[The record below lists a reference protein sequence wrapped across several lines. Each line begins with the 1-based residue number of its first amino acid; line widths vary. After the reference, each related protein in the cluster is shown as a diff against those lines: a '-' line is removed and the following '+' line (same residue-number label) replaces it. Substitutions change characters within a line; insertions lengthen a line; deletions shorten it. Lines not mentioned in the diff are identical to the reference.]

1 MSELLKPN
9 FTPLPPITEDDLATP
24 YFVTCAMARMVTGL
38 TCAPSRSED
47 YDFVGYDGRFVRIPA
62 STTRLG
68 AKMDGAAH
76 AAYLLRLT
84 LTGDQRLALDTEG
97 CLWVRMA
104 DQWRPTSDIL
114 ALTEEKGKWYDKFIK
129 DTILLHG
136 DAIPRLQLGVRFSNV
151 ALLRGG
157 GVVEP
162 GDPLFKAPWA
172 MTLDDQEFA
181 VDRGRLGY
189 EAAATVTASMDDARM
204 LCRVAAAPLMRDQLQ
219 YIYDLLGTGG
229 NGKGAFL
236 NALLRLYGDL
246 GSPFNFGDFAGI
258 GKVSTTSGEQASL
271 PLTNRLLAVDTEVDD
286 PGLGNQG
293 LVKKAAT
300 GECVP
305 LRLLG
310 LNRRE
315 AAAIAVMVMASNRA
329 PSIESDPSQDRRWRY
344 ANFDKRGSVVN
355 DWWHALKYEDL
366 IVDLFMAGCVEWLS
380 DPVGVNPRPGLV
392 NDLDDWGTETLTRML
407 EVGTPDPELGFDLD
421 AYLPSC
427 CVTVP
432 EGNRDKAA
440 QLGMM
445 GLASRPKYDVL
456 CLAGDEPA
464 MRRSYVIADPKR
476 FAKFAGALNHE
487 RNAAKAVPSEPEP
500 APTPEP
506 APDELT
512 ALEPI
517 ERDFGAVE
525 TQLGAMGW
533 TGNVFPLKGRGPKP
547 KAPAVDSLTEML
559 RTPATHVADHCGH
572 DEPMRGFAPAPGF
585 MVLDLDIPKGADE
598 GKPDGYDVLR
608 ALGIGIGDPALVVRT
623 GSGGYHLY
631 YRIPD
636 GADIPQIAHK
646 GASAPLPGLPAY
658 EGGVPIDTRVG
669 GVGFVVMP
677 GSSMPDR
684 HKWQV
689 VREGDIDGDHTLPK
703 PLVDLIQRLAH
714 PKAEPMPRPDHPS
727 APVDGSYV
735 PHMNTTPVA
744 EGARNDTMSHHVWG
758 WLKRA
763 QKRGMSD
770 AQRNY
775 GLDQIRERFR
785 ASGLPDKEIEACI
798 GHTMRKLGL

>member
-38 TCAPSRSED
+38 TCAPSRAED

-181 VDRGRLGY
+181 VDRVRLGY

-271 PLTNRLLAVDTEVDD
+271 PLTNRLLAVDTEVND

-476 FAKFAGALNHE
+476 FAKFAKAMIRERDVAL
-487 RNAAKAVPSEPEP
+487 AAKPDPESKPESDVPG
-500 APTPEP
+500 
-506 APDELT
+506 DLT
-512 ALEPI
+512 ALKPLD
-517 ERDFGAVE
+517 RNFGAVE
-525 TQLGAMGW
+525 TQLGAVCW
-533 TGNVFPLKGRGPKP
+533 TGNVFPLRGQGPEP
-547 KAPAVDSLTEML
+547 KAPAVALEPML
-559 RTPATHVADHCGH
+559 KTPVSFVVDHCKQ

-585 MVLDLDIPKGADE
+585 MVLDLDIPKGKDE
-598 GKPDGYDVLR
+598 GKPDGYGVLR
-608 ALGIGIGDPALVVRT
+608 ALDISIGDPAMVVRT

-636 GADIPQIAHK
+636 GVDIPQIAHK
-646 GASAPLPGLPAY
+646 GASDPLPGLPAY

-669 GVGFVVMP
+669 GRGFVVMP
-677 GSSMPDR
+677 SSVSSDGR
-684 HKWQV
+684 RWQV
-689 VREGDIDGDHTLPK
+689 VHEGSIEGDHTLPGGV
-703 PLVDLIQRLAH
+703 LDLLRRLAR
-714 PKAEPMPRPDHPS
+714 PKAEAGPKRRPNRPS
-727 APVDGSYV
+727 APVDGAYV
-735 PHMNTTPVA
+735 PHMDMAPVS
-744 EGARNDTMSHHVWG
+744 EGSRNDTMKDQVWG
-758 WLKRA
+758 WMNRSKE
-763 QKRGMSD
+763 RGMSE
-770 AQRNY
+770 AQRDY
-775 GLDQIRERFR
+775 GLDRIRERFST
-785 ASGLPDKEIEACI
+785 SGLTDKEIEDCI
-798 GHTMRKLGL
+798 RRTGAKLGL

>member
-1 MSELLKPN
+1 MNVLPEVNLA
-9 FTPLPPITEDDLATP
+9 PLPPITDEDLATP

-181 VDRGRLGY
+181 VDRVRLGY

-427 CVTVP
+427 CITVP
-432 EGNRDKAA
+432 ESNRDKAA

-445 GLASRPKYDVL
+445 GLTSRPKYDVL
-456 CLAGDEPA
+456 CLAGDEPSTC
-464 MRRSYVIADPKR
+464 RSYVIADPKR
-476 FAKFAGALNHE
+476 FAKFAKAMIRERDVAL
-487 RNAAKAVPSEPEP
+487 AAKPDPESKPESDVPG
-500 APTPEP
+500 
-506 APDELT
+506 DLT
-512 ALEPI
+512 ALKPLD
-517 ERDFGAVE
+517 RNFGAVE
-525 TQLGAMGW
+525 TQLGAVCW
-533 TGNVFPLKGRGPKP
+533 TGNVFPLRGQGPEP
-547 KAPAVDSLTEML
+547 KAPAVALEPML
-559 RTPATHVADHCGH
+559 KTPVSFVVDHCKR
-572 DEPMRGFAPAPGF
+572 DELMRGFAPAPGF

-598 GKPDGYDVLR
+598 GKPDGYGVLR
-608 ALGIGIGDPALVVRT
+608 ASGVGIGDPALVVRT

-669 GVGFVVMP
+669 GRGFVVMP
-677 GSSMPDR
+677 GSSMPDGR
-684 HKWQV
+684 KWQV
-689 VREGDIDGDHTLPK
+689 VREGAIDGDHVLPSG
-703 PLVDLIQRLAH
+703 LQDLIQRLAH

-763 QKRGMSD
+763 QERGMSD

-785 ASGLPDKEIEACI
+785 ESGLPDKEIEACI
-798 GHTMRKLGL
+798 RRTGAKLGL

>member
-181 VDRGRLGY
+181 VDRVRLGY

-380 DPVGVNPRPGLV
+380 DPVGV
-392 NDLDDWGTETLTRML
+392 
-407 EVGTPDPELGFDLD
+407 
-421 AYLPSC
+421 S
-427 CVTVP
+427 
-432 EGNRDKAA
+432 
-440 QLGMM
+440 
-445 GLASRPKYDVL
+445 
-456 CLAGDEPA
+456 
-464 MRRSYVIADPKR
+464 
-476 FAKFAGALNHE
+476 
-487 RNAAKAVPSEPEP
+487 
-500 APTPEP
+500 
-506 APDELT
+506 
-512 ALEPI
+512 
-517 ERDFGAVE
+517 
-525 TQLGAMGW
+525 
-533 TGNVFPLKGRGPKP
+533 
-547 KAPAVDSLTEML
+547 
-559 RTPATHVADHCGH
+559 TPARAWSMIWTTG
-572 DEPMRGFAPAPGF
+572 AP
-585 MVLDLDIPKGADE
+585 
-598 GKPDGYDVLR
+598 R
-608 ALGIGIGDPALVVRT
+608 R
-623 GSGGYHLY
+623 
-631 YRIPD
+631 
-636 GADIPQIAHK
+636 
-646 GASAPLPGLPAY
+646 
-658 EGGVPIDTRVG
+658 
-669 GVGFVVMP
+669 
-677 GSSMPDR
+677 
-684 HKWQV
+684 
-689 VREGDIDGDHTLPK
+689 
-703 PLVDLIQRLAH
+703 
-714 PKAEPMPRPDHPS
+714 
-727 APVDGSYV
+727 
-735 PHMNTTPVA
+735 
-744 EGARNDTMSHHVWG
+744 
-758 WLKRA
+758 
-763 QKRGMSD
+763 
-770 AQRNY
+770 
-775 GLDQIRERFR
+775 
-785 ASGLPDKEIEACI
+785 
-798 GHTMRKLGL
+798 

>member
-38 TCAPSRSED
+38 TCAPSRAED

-181 VDRGRLGY
+181 VDRVRLGY

-355 DWWHALKYEDL
+355 DWGHALKYEDL

-476 FAKFAGALNHE
+476 FAKFAKAMIRERDVAL
-487 RNAAKAVPSEPEP
+487 AAKPDPESKPESDVPG
-500 APTPEP
+500 
-506 APDELT
+506 DLT
-512 ALEPI
+512 ALKPLD
-517 ERDFGAVE
+517 RNFGAVE
-525 TQLGAMGW
+525 TQLGAVCW
-533 TGNVFPLKGRGPKP
+533 TGNVFPLRGQGPEP
-547 KAPAVDSLTEML
+547 KAPAVALEPML
-559 RTPATHVADHCGH
+559 KTPVSFVVDHCKQ

-585 MVLDLDIPKGADE
+585 MVLDLDIPKGKDE
-598 GKPDGYDVLR
+598 GKPDGYGVLR
-608 ALGIGIGDPALVVRT
+608 ALDISIGDPAMVVRT

-636 GADIPQIAHK
+636 GVDIPQIAHK
-646 GASAPLPGLPAY
+646 GASDPLPGLPAY

-669 GVGFVVMP
+669 GRGFVVMP
-677 GSSMPDR
+677 SSVSSDGR
-684 HKWQV
+684 RWQV
-689 VREGDIDGDHTLPK
+689 VHEGSIEGDHTLPGGV
-703 PLVDLIQRLAH
+703 LDLLRRLAR
-714 PKAEPMPRPDHPS
+714 PKAEAGPKRRPNRPS
-727 APVDGSYV
+727 APVDGAYV
-735 PHMNTTPVA
+735 PHMDMAPVS
-744 EGARNDTMSHHVWG
+744 EGSRNDTMKDQVWG
-758 WLKRA
+758 WMNRSKE
-763 QKRGMSD
+763 RGMSE
-770 AQRNY
+770 AQRDY
-775 GLDQIRERFR
+775 GLDRIRERFST
-785 ASGLPDKEIEACI
+785 SGLPDKEIEDCI
-798 GHTMRKLGL
+798 RRTGAKLGL

>member
-1 MSELLKPN
+1 MNVLPEVNLA
-9 FTPLPPITEDDLATP
+9 PLPPITDEDLATP

-181 VDRGRLGY
+181 VDRVRLGY

-258 GKVSTTSGEQASL
+258 GKVGTTSGEQASL

-344 ANFDKRGSVVN
+344 VNFDKRGAVVD

-366 IVDLFMAGCVEWLS
+366 IVDLFMAGCIEWLE

-392 NDLDDWGTETLTRML
+392 NDLDDWGTETLVRML
-407 EVGTPDPELGFDLD
+407 EIGTPDPELGFDPD

-427 CVTVP
+427 CITVP
-432 EGNRDKAA
+432 ESNRDKAA

-445 GLASRPKYDVL
+445 GLTSRPKYDVL
-456 CLAGDEPA
+456 CLAGDEPSTC
-464 MRRSYVIADPKR
+464 RSYVIADPKR
-476 FAKFAGALNHE
+476 FAKFAKAMIRERDVAL
-487 RNAAKAVPSEPEP
+487 AAKPDPESKPESDVPG
-500 APTPEP
+500 
-506 APDELT
+506 DLT
-512 ALEPI
+512 ALKPLD
-517 ERDFGAVE
+517 RNFGAVE
-525 TQLGAMGW
+525 TQLGAVCW
-533 TGNVFPLKGRGPKP
+533 TGNVFPLRGQGPEP
-547 KAPAVDSLTEML
+547 KAPAVALEPML
-559 RTPATHVADHCGH
+559 KTPVSFVVDHCKR
-572 DEPMRGFAPAPGF
+572 DELMRGFAPAPGF

-598 GKPDGYDVLR
+598 GKPDGYGVLR
-608 ALGIGIGDPALVVRT
+608 ASGVGIGDPALVVRT

-689 VREGDIDGDHTLPK
+689 VREGDIDGDHVLPSG
-703 PLVDLIQRLAH
+703 LQDLIQRLAH

-763 QKRGMSD
+763 QERGMSD

-785 ASGLPDKEIEACI
+785 ASGLPDKEIEDCI
-798 GHTMRKLGL
+798 RRTRGKLGL

>member
-38 TCAPSRSED
+38 TCAPSRAED

-181 VDRGRLGY
+181 VDRVRLGY

-432 EGNRDKAA
+432 EDNRDKAA

-476 FAKFAGALNHE
+476 FAKFAKAMIRERDVAL
-487 RNAAKAVPSEPEP
+487 AAKPDPESKPESDVPG
-500 APTPEP
+500 
-506 APDELT
+506 DLT
-512 ALEPI
+512 ALKPLD
-517 ERDFGAVE
+517 RNFGAVE
-525 TQLGAMGW
+525 TQLGAVCW
-533 TGNVFPLKGRGPKP
+533 TGNVFPLRGQGPEP
-547 KAPAVDSLTEML
+547 KAPAVALEPML
-559 RTPATHVADHCGH
+559 KTPVSFVVDHCKQ

-585 MVLDLDIPKGADE
+585 MVLDLDIPKGKDE
-598 GKPDGYDVLR
+598 GKPDGYGVLR
-608 ALGIGIGDPALVVRT
+608 ALDISIGDPAMVVRT

-636 GADIPQIAHK
+636 GVDIPQIAHK
-646 GASAPLPGLPAY
+646 GASDPLPGLPAY

-669 GVGFVVMP
+669 GRGFVVMP
-677 GSSMPDR
+677 SSVSSDGR
-684 HKWQV
+684 RWQV
-689 VREGDIDGDHTLPK
+689 VHEGSIEGDHTLPGGV
-703 PLVDLIQRLAH
+703 LDLLRRLAR
-714 PKAEPMPRPDHPS
+714 PKAEAGPKRRPNRPS
-727 APVDGSYV
+727 APVDGAYV
-735 PHMNTTPVA
+735 PHMDMAPVS
-744 EGARNDTMSHHVWG
+744 EGSRNDTMKDQVWG
-758 WLKRA
+758 WMNRSKE
-763 QKRGMSD
+763 RGMSE
-770 AQRNY
+770 AQRDY
-775 GLDQIRERFR
+775 GLDRIRERFST
-785 ASGLPDKEIEACI
+785 SGLPDKEIEDCI
-798 GHTMRKLGL
+798 RRTGAKLGL